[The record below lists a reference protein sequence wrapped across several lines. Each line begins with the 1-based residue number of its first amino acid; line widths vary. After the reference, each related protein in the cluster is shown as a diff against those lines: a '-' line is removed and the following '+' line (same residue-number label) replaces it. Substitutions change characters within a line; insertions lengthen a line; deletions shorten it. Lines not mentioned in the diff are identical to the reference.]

1 MDVWMDGWESRVK
14 DCLQQSKRGRKKKYQ
29 KNEIKKEKAKQK
41 SHKERKKENKE
52 TIKQKNKKTNK
63 QTCIQ
68 TERKYKQKINLSVSL
83 CCGYFLISWLQY
95 NNVKEISLA
104 YLKQPEFKEL
114 TRNSWEMI
122 IPGTLKSAATCNKTA
137 GHHEQDRFVPVT
149 RLL

>member
-1 MDVWMDGWESRVK
+1 MKERNIE
-14 DCLQQSKRGRKKKYQ
+14 REKKP
-29 KNEIKKEKAKQK
+29 NKKT
-41 SHKERKKENKE
+41 ERKKEKQGNKQ
-52 TIKQKNKKTNK
+52 TKNKKTNK

-95 NNVKEISLA
+95 NNVKEISFA

-137 GHHEQDRFVPVT
+137 DHHEQDRFVPVS